1 MKNYLLFIFTI
12 LLFTSCL
19 TGIKKENLIGK
30 WKYTKYEYTNKSID
44 SPNINLSDQHPYIVF
59 HGDNKVEIY
68 SSGKLLSHGTYFL
81 DHKIIRYEEVLE
93 NGVKRKIPFLIKM
106 LNQTTLIFET
116 MEAEVKRITAEK
128 TN

>member
-1 MKNYLLFIFTI
+1 MKNYVLFIFTI

-19 TGIKKENLIGK
+19 TGIKNEDLIGK
-30 WKYTKYEYTNKSID
+30 WKYTKYEYTNKSVAA
-44 SPNINLSDQHPYIVF
+44 PNIDLSEQQPYIVF
-59 HGDNKVEIY
+59 HGDGKAEIY

-93 NGVKRKIPFLIKM
+93 NGVKRKIPFLIIA
-106 LNQTTLIFET
+106 LNQTTLVFET